1 MLDLVQIHSCDV
13 EVLTRGE
20 AVGALIRAKEE
31 GKTRYIG
38 FSGDGDAAAEA
49 IGMGVFD
56 TLQTTFNLVDQS
68 AANEIFPLALSR
80 GMGIIAKR
88 PIANAAFK
96 RSSSPSDYADEYWR
110 RGNSMSLP
118 DGAPG
123 DLIEI
128 ALRFTLSFDEIDTAI
143 VGTSKAAH
151 ALANLPL
158 ANAGALPPAIVAEL
172 RKQFA
177 TLGTKWHQRT

>member
-1 MLDLVQIHSCDV
+1 
-13 EVLTRGE
+13 
-20 AVGALIRAKEE
+20 
-31 GKTRYIG
+31 
-38 FSGDGDAAAEA
+38 
-49 IGMGVFD
+49 
-56 TLQTTFNLVDQS
+56 
-68 AANEIFPLALSR
+68 
-80 GMGIIAKR
+80 
-88 PIANAAFK
+88 
-96 RSSSPSDYADEYWR
+96 
-110 RGNSMSLP
+110 MSLP